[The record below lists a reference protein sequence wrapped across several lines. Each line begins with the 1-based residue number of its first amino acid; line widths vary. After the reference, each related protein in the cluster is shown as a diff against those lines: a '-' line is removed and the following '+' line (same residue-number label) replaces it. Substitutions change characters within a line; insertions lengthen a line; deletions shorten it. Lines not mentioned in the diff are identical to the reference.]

1 MKINCEGLDHKA
13 LNEAILATDAK
24 AIILENCL
32 GQRFIAAGLGGK
44 ELEIHGVP
52 GNALGCYLDG
62 AVIRVLSNAQD
73 AVGDTMNDGKL
84 YIHGSCGDAP
94 GYAMRGGKIM
104 IEGDA
109 GYRGG
114 IHMKEY
120 QEKIPILIV
129 GGNAGS
135 FLGEYQAGGRIIVLG
150 LGVEDQPR
158 VGNFCGTGQHG
169 GKIFLRMNELPP
181 TLPPQVSAKKAT
193 PEDLAEIRGDLD
205 EFCKEFGG
213 NTESILKDNFFILTP
228 NTKNPYKQ
236 LYTSH

>member
-1 MKINCEGLDHKA
+1 MKIDCKGLHHQQ
-13 LNEAILATDAK
+13 LNEAILSTDNK
-24 AIILENCL
+24 EVVLENCL
-32 GQRFIAAGLGGK
+32 GQRFIAAGLSGR
-44 ELEIHGVP
+44 ELTICGVP
-52 GNALGCYLDG
+52 GNALGAYLDG
-62 AVIRVLSNAQD
+62 TVIRVFGNGQD
-73 AVGDTMNDGKL
+73 AVGDTMNDGRI
-84 YIHGSCGDAP
+84 YIHGSCGDAT

-109 GYRGG
+109 GYRIG

-120 QEKIPILIV
+120 QEKIPVLIV

-150 LGVEDQPR
+150 RGVEEKPR

-169 GKIFLRMNELPP
+169 GKIFLRTETLPP
-181 TLPPQVSAKKAT
+181 TLPPQVSVKRAT
-193 PEDLAEIRGDLD
+193 EEDLEEIRGDIE

-213 NTESILKDNFFILTP
+213 DSGAILKDNFFLLTP
-228 NTKNPYKQ
+228 NTKNPYIQ